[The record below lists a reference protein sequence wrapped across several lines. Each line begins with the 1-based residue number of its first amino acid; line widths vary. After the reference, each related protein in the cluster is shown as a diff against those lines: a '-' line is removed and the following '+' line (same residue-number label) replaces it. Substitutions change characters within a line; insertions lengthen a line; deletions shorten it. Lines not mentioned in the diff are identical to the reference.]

1 MSTVIGTDGNYL
13 FYNDDAGG
21 LQKSLVGIKTVR
33 APHVVTQAEID
44 QAWAVIPVK
53 WPVPFMDSNYTVIWS
68 VIDIQ
73 NDNTDADYSIGD
85 THFLTAAGFS
95 AVVLVGIYS
104 IPVAGEIIFINA
116 IGIHD

>member
-13 FYNDDAGG
+13 YYNDDAGG

-33 APHVVTQAEID
+33 LPYTITQADINN
-44 QAWAVIPVK
+44 QFTVIPVK
-53 WPVPFMDSNYTVIWS
+53 WPVPFADPNYTLTWS

-73 NDNTDADYSIGD
+73 NDNTDADYVVGD
-85 THFLTAAGFS
+85 THNMTASGFS
-95 AVVLVGIYS
+95 AVVLVGIYA
-104 IPVAGEIIFINA
+104 IPVAGEVIIINA